1 MTDDLEGRRDS
12 AGSGVPDG
20 SVGLWRRILAWHDA
34 LFVTKWRS
42 ALQREAQQQEDTLVA
57 ILYLSAFGIDDPAAY
72 HTLPVTAEYVD
83 RFHTWHQRQ
92 GLDRFPDP
100 GVCC

>member
-1 MTDDLEGRRDS
+1 VNLRAGRHAR
-12 AGSGVPDG
+12 PDG
-20 SVGLWRRILAWHDA
+20 VAGGEGWWQRFVAWHDA

-42 ALQREAQQQEDTLVA
+42 ALQREARQQQDVLVA
-57 ILYLSAFGIDDPAAY
+57 TLYLSAFGIDDPAAY
-72 HTLPVTAEYVD
+72 HTLPVTAAYID
-83 RFHTWHQRQ
+83 RFHTWHQAQ